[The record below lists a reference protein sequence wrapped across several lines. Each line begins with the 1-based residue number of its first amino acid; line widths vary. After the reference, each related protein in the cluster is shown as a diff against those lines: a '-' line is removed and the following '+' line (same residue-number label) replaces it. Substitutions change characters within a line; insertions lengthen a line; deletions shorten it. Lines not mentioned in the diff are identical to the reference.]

1 MEKRIKELREERH
14 MSQMELAEELGISI
28 KKLNAIELDTQR
40 LTSDILIAAAEYFGV
55 STDYI
60 LGLSDKEGVMRDIK
74 RKEYLL
80 NCLDSLTERNRNI
93 VMKFM
98 AVLRENND

>member
-60 LGLSDKEGVMRDIK
+60 LGLSDKEGGMRDIK